1 MRVEV
6 RQYLNSLKLF
16 DIADQLERV
25 FNILDKKHVEYQPV
39 YEDIFR
45 DDINVDS
52 GITLQRILE
61 VAQEK
66 VTELIQGHGIQI
78 MEETTLPGRIDIL
91 VGLERLEEYE
101 DRQAISD
108 VLNLEVSQEEIAVE
122 LLRFT
127 TGLDAYDLS
136 EAIDSAELGWM
147 KEAYPNYGTPLSSDD
162 SFIESVKR
170 FARFLELV
178 APESSNTFIHQ
189 RFKDGLK
196 IGYDFGFYLQLLTPV
211 LDEMTAREAAINFIQ
226 AYNASEG
233 INTSMIPQQWAA
245 NSELLISDHLKIVE
259 IQTEINS
266 LLKDYGNYDQD

>member
-25 FNILDKKHVEYQPV
+25 FNLLDKKQVEYQPV
-39 YEDIFR
+39 YEEIFR
-45 DDINVDS
+45 DDANVDS
-52 GITLQRILE
+52 GITLQRIID

-66 VTELIQGHGIQI
+66 VTELINGHGIQI
-78 MEETTLPGRIDIL
+78 VEETMLPERIDIL

-101 DRQAISD
+101 DRQAITD
-108 VLNLEVSQEEIAVE
+108 VLNMEVSQEEIAVE

-127 TGLDAYDLS
+127 TGLDEYDLS
-136 EAIDSAELGWM
+136 EAIDSAEIGWM
-147 KEAYPNYGTPLSSDD
+147 KEAYPNYGVALPSDD
-162 SFIESVKR
+162 TFIESVKR
-170 FARFLELV
+170 FARFLEL
-178 APESSNTFIHQ
+178 ASPEYTNTFIHQ

-211 LDEMTAREAAINFIQ
+211 LDEMVAREAAINFIQ

-233 INTSMIPQQWAA
+233 INTSMIPQQWVEC
-245 NSELLISDHLKIVE
+245 SELLISDHLKIVA